1 MTRRPPPGTP
11 RSGESAAVESAASAI
26 SRASPLSQRTTDNVD
41 ERNRQSLHDIADFC
55 SLAADLV
62 SRGREAYDGDRML
75 QLAAEAVITRIGE
88 AVGRLDPPFVS
99 SRPEVPFRQAKGM
112 RNLVSHEYRRTDPEI
127 VWGTLVDDIPPF
139 CAQVNGILLAW
150 PRP

>member
-1 MTRRPPPGTP
+1 M
-11 RSGESAAVESAASAI
+11 
-26 SRASPLSQRTTDNVD
+26 SRGTTDNVD
-41 ERNRQSLHDIADFC
+41 GQSQQSLHDIAD

-62 SRGREAYDGDRML
+62 SRGREAYDGEGML

-99 SRPEVPFRQAKGM
+99 NHPEVPFRQAKGM

>member
-1 MTRRPPPGTP
+1 MTRRPPPETP
-11 RSGESAAVESAASAI
+11 RSGESAAVESAESAI
-26 SRASPLSQRTTDNVD
+26 SRASSLSQGTTDNVD

-62 SRGREAYDGDRML
+62 SRGRAAYDGDRML

-99 SRPEVPFRQAKGM
+99 SHPEVPFRQAKGM
-112 RNLVSHEYRRTDPEI
+112 RNLVSREYRRTDPEI
-127 VWGTLVDDIPPF
+127 VWSTLVDDIPPF

-150 PRP
+150 PRR